1 AGRLIA
7 ACAHTRDRT
16 DATVSLDRPRPTRH
30 VARRG
35 RSLAGRAL
43 GPRCSGRSFGRRS
56 TRSFARRSRR
66 SFARLRQ
73 LEDAPLAATRG
84 ALLGAGIHE
93 AVLALRRA
101 GAARGGAAALRRLAR
116 ATVVVRRA
124 GSRPGAIGLGPRL
137 RGPRARDR
145 AEPRP

>member
-1 AGRLIA
+1 SRWACRAASLSARERVDETRSARAAPAAGRLIA
-7 ACAHTRDRT
+7 ACAPTRDRT
-16 DATVSLDRPRPTRH
+16 DATVSLARPRPTRH

-56 TRSFARRSRR
+56 RRSFARRSRR
-66 SFARLRQ
+66 SFARLHP

-84 ALLGAGIHE
+84 ALIGAGIHE

-101 GAARGGAAALRRLAR
+101 GAAR
-116 ATVVVRRA
+116 
-124 GSRPGAIGLGPRL
+124 
-137 RGPRARDR
+137 
-145 AEPRP
+145 